1 MKGEHEGGS
10 AARAKA
16 MERWRVVLAHEK
28 CRARGV
34 IWLTGYRGCCW
45 IANSENFSKL
55 YLSTEFYK
63 ASLLQKSLL
72 RWAKRINTGDFCNCL
87 GANVM
92 VNRTLTEMV
101 LLSTSVNQKNILK
114 KARQA
119 IMGPPSPSINVFCE
133 AVSLTDSV
141 NKK

>member
-1 MKGEHEGGS
+1 VGGRARRRERGVWEGDGERRWLVKMLSEGS
-10 AARAKA
+10 ALASRIQ
-16 MERWRVVLAHEK
+16 WRV
-28 CRARGV
+28 
-34 IWLTGYRGCCW
+34 GYRGCR
-45 IANSENFSKL
+45 IANSGYLSKL

-72 RWAKRINTGDFCNCL
+72 RWTKRINTGDFCNCL

-119 IMGPPSPSINVFCE
+119 ILGPPSPSINVFCE
-133 AVSLTDSV
+133 MVFL
-141 NKK
+141 NCLG